1 MAKQIKGRAISKE
14 ALAKISSTL
23 SKDQKKAVEEG
34 LKSLSE
40 TDPAT
45 LAKMAA
51 SGDHVVLCD
60 CGPNGE
66 PGLTR
71 W

>member
-1 MAKQIKGRAISKE
+1 MAAKQKAVTVSKAHLE
-14 ALAKISSTL
+14 KIVATL
-23 SKDQKKAVEEG
+23 SADQKKAVEEG
-34 LKSLSE
+34 LKSLAA
-40 TDPAT
+40 TDPTT
-45 LAKMAA
+45 LAKITS

-66 PGLTR
+66 PGISR